1 MKAKHESKNWTEQA
15 EQILTNLLSGWTLV
29 PVESGNDFT
38 SKILAYTCGINY
50 LMLRN
55 GTTNVYGVHNHTQ
68 YGKNY
73 RTFTV
78 PKSSYEKRIDAL
90 STGGLR
96 PYYTMQVYVDDNRI
110 IGLGLIKTVDL
121 MQFIVN
127 GHAEEKGSFY
137 VCSWDDLREAGL
149 DVMEYRAEPE
159 EEPDDDEDE
168 EDDEELDNV
177 KDIIA
182 GTHEMAEAISDI
194 LTKAHITKRPAY
206 CIF

>member
-1 MKAKHESKNWTEQA
+1 MKNESKNWTEQA
-15 EQILTNLLSGWTLV
+15 EPILSQLLNGYTLV
-29 PVESGNDFT
+29 PVESGNDFV

-55 GTTNVYGVHNHTQ
+55 GTTNVCGVHNRTQ

-78 PKSSYEKRIDAL
+78 PKSNHEKRIDIL

-127 GHAEEKGSFY
+127 GHTEEKGSFY
-137 VCSWDDLREAGL
+137 VCSWDDLREAGF

-159 EEPDDDEDE
+159 EEPDDDKDE
-168 EDDEELDNV
+168 EDDEELD
-177 KDIIA
+177 DIIVGA
-182 GTHEMAEAISDI
+182 HEMAEAISDI
-194 LTKAHITKRPAY
+194 LEKAHITKKAVY
-206 CIF
+206 CTF